1 MKTQL
6 LQDIVDSGGDSR
18 AAPAGPDPTA
28 RLAEAKAGPDR
39 PGAASA
45 DPDRP
50 RARPRPAAAGSD
62 AQPESGAPPDL
73 DAPSDFATAPEPD
86 WLAELMRQ
94 DAERADARQKAGRLR
109 RRLFGWSIGAGVLA
123 LPAAGALWVI
133 EERRVAAPLAVL
145 AESRPAAA
153 VPSFTPQAA
162 PAPALGPVLSLP
174 RPAPTILEEAVRQAA
189 PLSTE
194 TSMPGIRREPAA
206 LGAGTGAET
215 GTDTGAQTDAA
226 ATMAGKTVLKA
237 AAAGAPERTQADRRK
252 REETLLQCRALGY
265 DEGQCIRRECGMTR
279 FGLACRG
286 GVMGADVPP

>member
-6 LQDIVDSGGDSR
+6 LQDIVDSGGHSG
-18 AAPAGPDPTA
+18 AAPAGPGSTA
-28 RLAEAKAGPDR
+28 RPADAKAWPDR
-39 PGAASA
+39 TGTASGGQH
-45 DPDRP
+45 P
-50 RARPRPAAAGSD
+50 PRPAAAEFNTQPEFD
-62 AQPESGAPPDL
+62 AQPASGAPPDL
-73 DAPSDFATAPEPD
+73 STPPDFATAPEPD

-94 DAERADARQKAGRLR
+94 DAERAEARHKAGRLR

-123 LPAAGALWVI
+123 LLAAGALWVV

-153 VPSFTPQAA
+153 VPSLTLQAT
-162 PAPALGPVLSLP
+162 PAPALAPALSGP
-174 RPAPTILEEAVRQAA
+174 RPAPTILEEAVRPAA
-189 PLSTE
+189 PPATE
-194 TSMPGIRREPAA
+194 PPMPGIRREHAA
-206 LGAGTGAET
+206 
-215 GTDTGAQTDAA
+215 
-226 ATMAGKTVLKA
+226 LKA
-237 AAAGAPERTQADRRK
+237 AAAGAPPERAQADRRK

>member
-6 LQDIVDSGGDSR
+6 LQDIVDSGGDSG

-28 RLAEAKAGPDR
+28 RLAEAKAWPDR
-39 PGAASA
+39 PGTASA
-45 DPDRP
+45 DPHQH
-50 RARPRPAAAGSD
+50 RARPRPAVAGSD
-62 AQPESGAPPDL
+62 AQPESGAPPEP
-73 DAPSDFATAPEPD
+73 DAPPDFATAPEPD

-123 LPAAGALWVI
+123 LLAAGALWVI

-145 AESRPAAA
+145 AENRPAAA
-153 VPSFTPQAA
+153 VPAFTPQAA
-162 PAPALGPVLSLP
+162 PAPALAPVLSSP
-174 RPAPTILEEAVRQAA
+174 RPAPTILEEAVRPAA

-194 TSMPGIRREPAA
+194 PLMPGIRRDHAA
-206 LGAGTGAET
+206 PDAET
-215 GTDTGAQTDAA
+215 GAQSNA
-226 ATMAGKTVLKA
+226 AGKAVLKA
-237 AAAGAPERTQADRRK
+237 AAAGASERAQADRRK